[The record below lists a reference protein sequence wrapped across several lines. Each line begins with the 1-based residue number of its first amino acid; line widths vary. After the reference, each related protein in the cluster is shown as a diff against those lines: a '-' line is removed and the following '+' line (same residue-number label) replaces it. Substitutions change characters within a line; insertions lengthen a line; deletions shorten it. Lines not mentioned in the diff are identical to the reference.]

1 MKTKSMILNPLDRLG
16 PSSYDKSKMQMN
28 AVGATPASKQSEF
41 RPPAHSDRR
50 LILKSS
56 TVLVLTSSQT

>member
-1 MKTKSMILNPLDRLG
+1 MILNPLDRLG

-41 RPPAHSDRR
+41 RPPAHSEKQHGPRIDIQPDVVASLTDR
-50 LILKSS
+50 L
-56 TVLVLTSSQT
+56 